1 MLKNLFGKGKEG
13 GSAGEIPEQIGKYRI
28 LERVAA
34 GGFGTVYKAWD
45 PVLQRQVALKT
56 CQIENP
62 EIRARFLREAQL
74 AGKLHH
80 PNITTVFEFGVEN
93 DVPFI
98 ACELLSGED
107 LSSLISQRRSTP
119 LPEKIRILEEIASG
133 LEHAHA
139 AGVVHRDVK
148 PANIRILED
157 GRVKIMDFGIA
168 KAMDSSTDITKKGVT
183 VGSSSY
189 MAPEQIVGD
198 PIDGRT
204 DIFSLGVLAYEL
216 LSFRKPFRHESLF
229 RLLEMIVKEEPEPL
243 SEVIPELPAPV
254 VAIVE
259 RAMRK
264 APADRFDTSGDLRA
278 ALTALGSPA

>member
-1 MLKNLFGKGKEG
+1 MLKNLFGKSKEG
-13 GSAGEIPEQIGKYRI
+13 AGGETPAQIGKYRI
-28 LERVAA
+28 VEKVAA

-45 PVLQRQVALKT
+45 PVLERQVALKT
-56 CQIENP
+56 CEIEKP
-62 EIRARFLREAQL
+62 EIRARALREAQL
-74 AGKLHH
+74 AGKLRH

-98 ACELLSGED
+98 ACEFLSGED
-107 LSSLISQRRSTP
+107 LSSLISQWRSTS
-119 LPEKIRILEEIASG
+119 LAEKIRILVEIASG

-139 AGVVHRDVK
+139 AGIVHRDVK

-157 GRVKIMDFGIA
+157 GRIKIMDFGIA
-168 KAMDSSTDITKKGVT
+168 KAIDSSNDITKKGVT

-216 LSFRKPFRHESLF
+216 FSFRKPFRHESLF

-243 SEVIPELPAPV
+243 SEIAPELPTSV
-254 VAIVE
+254 VAVVE

-264 APADRFDTSGDLRA
+264 NPADRFDTSGDLRE
-278 ALTALGSPA
+278 ALAALGSRA